1 MADRT
6 TGIFNNQGEV
16 IPKEYDNFSTG
27 IVYSAAKIKAKNLTA
42 VEDFGNGFV
51 DFDGR
56 TNALNLTAGKGGSV
70 KIKATTNIFNYG
82 TQVFIEATPNTG
94 YEFNKWEGVGVNNPD
109 DPLTSTNMYED
120 RYIKGTFRLQT

>member
-1 MADRT
+1 MPDRT
-6 TGIFNNQGEV
+6 TAIFNNQGEI

-27 IVYSAAKIKAKNLTA
+27 IVYSAAKIKAQDQTA
-42 VEDFGNGFV
+42 VDDFANGFN

-56 TNALNLTAGKGGSV
+56 TMALNLTTGKGGSV
-70 KIKATTNIFNYG
+70 KIKSTTNIFNYG

-94 YEFNKWEGVGVNNPD
+94 YEFDKWEGVGVSDPSA
-109 DPLTSTNMYED
+109 PLTSTDMYNN